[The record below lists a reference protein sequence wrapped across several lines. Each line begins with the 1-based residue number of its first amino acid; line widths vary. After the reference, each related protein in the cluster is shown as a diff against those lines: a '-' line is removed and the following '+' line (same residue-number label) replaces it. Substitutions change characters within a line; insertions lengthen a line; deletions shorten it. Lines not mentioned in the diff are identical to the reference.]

1 MVEWRE
7 AMAPELKP
15 AGAAGASGTTG
26 NTTGGTGTPGG
37 TSASG
42 ASASSAGASGASG
55 CYSIL
60 LLTAGQY
67 LQHCHLRLFT
77 RGYLNQKLNL

>member
-15 AGAAGASGTTG
+15 AGAAGASGAS
-26 NTTGGTGTPGG
+26 GGTGT
-37 TSASG
+37 TTG
-42 ASASSAGASGASG
+42 ATGASG

-67 LQHCHLRLFT
+67 L
-77 RGYLNQKLNL
+77 

>member
-15 AGAAGASGTTG
+15 AGATGAAGGATGTTG
-26 NTTGGTGTPGG
+26 TTTGGT
-37 TSASG
+37 
-42 ASASSAGASGASG
+42 GASG

-67 LQHCHLRLFT
+67 LALSSPSLHQK
-77 RGYLNQKLNL
+77 GYLKKQLS

>member
-15 AGAAGASGTTG
+15 AGATGAAGGATGTTG
-26 NTTGGTGTPGG
+26 TTTGGT
-37 TSASG
+37 
-42 ASASSAGASGASG
+42 GASG

-67 LQHCHLRLFT
+67 L
-77 RGYLNQKLNL
+77 